1 MGRCEFRTYP
11 KYSLRIAQGAV
22 QFGILRIGTL
32 AYWVHIYIAGSE
44 CPVWHMKE
52 VSSVRN
58 VHSILPKKEREL
70 EVGRGLTPFTR
81 GMEEFFENYF
91 PRRWMEGFFEPFGW
105 RTPLLSEYEER
116 YDVLPKVDII
126 DRKEDLLVR
135 AEMPG
140 VKKEDLEI
148 TMHGDRLIIEA
159 KREIEEEEK
168 KEDFF
173 RHEMAY
179 GRFYRTVRLPVDV
192 LVDKAKAEL
201 KEGILEVYL
210 PKAEIIT
217 PHKVKVA

>member
-1 MGRCEFRTYP
+1 M
-11 KYSLRIAQGAV
+11 
-22 QFGILRIGTL
+22 
-32 AYWVHIYIAGSE
+32 
-44 CPVWHMKE
+44 
-52 VSSVRN
+52 RN
-58 VHSILPKKEREL
+58 VHDITPKKEREL
-70 EVGRGLTPFTR
+70 AVGRGLTPFTR
-81 GMEEFFENYF
+81 SMEELFENYL
-91 PRRWMEGFFEPFGW
+91 PRRWMEGFFEPYTW

-116 YDVLPKVDII
+116 FDVLPKVDII
-126 DRKEDLLVR
+126 DRKKDLLVR

-148 TMHGDRLIIEA
+148 TVHGDRLIIEA

-179 GRFYRTVRLPVDV
+179 GKFYRTVRLPVDV
-192 LVDKAKAEL
+192 LVDKSKAEL

-210 PKAEIIT
+210 PKAEVIT

>member
-1 MGRCEFRTYP
+1 M
-11 KYSLRIAQGAV
+11 
-22 QFGILRIGTL
+22 
-32 AYWVHIYIAGSE
+32 
-44 CPVWHMKE
+44 
-52 VSSVRN
+52 RN

-81 GMEEFFENYF
+81 GMEDFFENYF
-91 PRRWMEGFFEPFGW
+91 PRRWMEGFFEPTAW
-105 RTPLLSEYEER
+105 KLPLLSEYEER

-148 TMHGDRLIIEA
+148 TVHGDRLIIEA
-159 KREIEEEEK
+159 KREVEEEEK
-168 KEDFF
+168 KEEFF

-201 KEGILEVYL
+201 KEGILEIYL
-210 PKAEIIT
+210 PKAEVIT
-217 PHKVKVA
+217 PPKVKVA